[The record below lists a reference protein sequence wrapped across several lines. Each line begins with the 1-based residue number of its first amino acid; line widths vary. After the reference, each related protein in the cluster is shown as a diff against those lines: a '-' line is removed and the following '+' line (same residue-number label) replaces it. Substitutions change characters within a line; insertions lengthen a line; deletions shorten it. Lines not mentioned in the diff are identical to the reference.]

1 MDTVL
6 IRPDSAKAAPLE
18 IYLDVGA
25 FLEKSSSSEDD
36 GDSDTMWAFGVR
48 AVLSAVTWYLVCDAE
63 DPTSE
68 LYEVKTT
75 YENRLAFPLALTA
88 FHPLN
93 SMRKDCGSV
102 EIEFVLPDASLSHT
116 SPMSTGTLANGGF
129 GAQERRDDALG
140 QVDLDLDEL
149 L

>member
-25 FLEKSSSSEDD
+25 FLEKSSSKDD
-36 GDSDTMWAFGVR
+36 DNDKMWAFGVR

-75 YENRLAFPLALTA
+75 YKNRLAFPLAFTP

-102 EIEFVLPDASLSHT
+102 EIELVVPHASSPPTSLTSKVSHA
-116 SPMSTGTLANGGF
+116 SRGSQ
-129 GAQERRDDALG
+129 AQERSRKAT
-140 QVDLDLDEL
+140 QEAAVDLAEL